1 MAYFKL
7 ELNGKKV
14 TNPED
19 WQNVEV
25 LMTYDNE
32 SVQPNISTTNFTCLL
47 DAAQEIKA
55 WLDANGY
62 FHGIPAK
69 FKVTEGGQS
78 VTAFDGYGD
87 FSQLIEIKPNDLK
100 LPFKYSLPFKELNQ
114 LDSFMERANAS
125 TWELVKQDGF
135 ITESDFSKV
144 LYVVQKPFNTI
155 EVVIL
160 SFTLFSATVQLALA
174 VRNLADSTANF
185 VSKLTNGLFGS
196 VNAAVYAALSVVF
209 NAVYVGILVL
219 QLVKLINQLIAV
231 FMPYPR
237 FVKALSLRQYLEKG
251 CEFLGFNFAS
261 SISELDKFMIVPENN
276 KKVDNNP
283 FNSPVNDTG
292 LIGSGS
298 NGYIVGELFQ
308 ICKDMFSA
316 KFKIDGDNVYFES
329 LLNDGFWQNQA
340 ASTFK
345 IPDTFISNFKPNV
358 DELSGLKMVEFVQD
372 EQDEWTFINYVG
384 TSYSVITKHQTEINK
399 KASLIRG
406 VDRLTIPFALGN
418 NKDTKNFIETAIGGI
433 VSVVRNIANLLPGVN
448 AGAFL
453 TAYKHIKDALKVSE
467 EIWSVPKL
475 VTTKTIQLENKSFKV
490 LEANHRDKL
499 SAKYLYRNFIKNG
512 SFVSGGNRNQWISL
526 ADEVSVPFGFS
537 NFIEMLNS
545 NFMKDQEGN
554 DVRIES
560 VKWIISQDRATISY
574 RKRSAYDT
582 KLIEEFIEP
591 GK

>member
-261 SISELDKFMIVPENN
+261 SISELDKYMIVPENN
-276 KKVDNNP
+276 KKVDNNL

-316 KFKIDGDNVYFES
+316 KFKIDGDNIYFEP

-358 DELSGLKMVEFVQD
+358 DELSGLKMVEFIQD
-372 EQDEWTFINYVG
+372 EQDEWTFLNYVG

-418 NKDTKNFIETAIGGI
+418 NKETKNYIETAIGGI

-499 SAKYLYRNFIKNG
+499 SAKYLY
-512 SFVSGGNRNQWISL
+512 
-526 ADEVSVPFGFS
+526 
-537 NFIEMLNS
+537 
-545 NFMKDQEGN
+545 
-554 DVRIES
+554 
-560 VKWIISQDRATISY
+560 
-574 RKRSAYDT
+574 
-582 KLIEEFIEP
+582 
-591 GK
+591 

>member
-19 WQNVEV
+19 WKNAEV

-32 SVQPNISTTNFTCLL
+32 TVQPNISTTNFTCIL

-69 FKVTEGGQS
+69 FKVVEGSQN

-87 FSQLIEIKPNDLK
+87 FSEMVEIKPNDLK
-100 LPFKYSLPFKELNQ
+100 LPFKYALPFKELNQ
-114 LDSFMERANAS
+114 LDSFMERANAT

-135 ITESDFSKV
+135 ITDSDFSKV

-155 EVVIL
+155 EVIIL

-209 NAVYVGILVL
+209 NAIYVGILVV
-219 QLVKLINQLIAV
+219 QLVALINQLISV

-237 FVKALSLRQYLEKG
+237 FVKALSLRQYLSKG
-251 CEFLGFNFAS
+251 CEFLGFDFAS
-261 SISELDKFMIVPENN
+261 SIPELDNYYIVPSNN

-292 LIGSGS
+292 VIGSGS
-298 NGYIVGELFQ
+298 TGYIVGELFQ
-308 ICKDMFSA
+308 ACKQMFDA
-316 KFKIDGDNVYFES
+316 KFKIDGDNIYFES
-329 LLNDGFWQNQA
+329 LINDGFWQDQA
-340 ASTFK
+340 ASDFK
-345 IPDTFISNFKPNV
+345 IPDTYTEAMKPNV
-358 DELSGLKMVEFVQD
+358 DELSGLRMVEFVQD
-372 EQDEWTFINYVG
+372 EQDEWTLINYTG
-384 TSYSVITKHQTEINK
+384 TSYSIITKHKTQLNK

-406 VDRLTIPFALGN
+406 VDRVTIPFALGN
-418 NKDTKNFIETAIGGI
+418 NKETKNYIETAIGGI
-433 VSVVRNIANLLPGVN
+433 ISIVRSIANLLPGVN

-467 EIWSVPKL
+467 EIWNVPKL
-475 VTTKTIQLENKSFKV
+475 ITAKTIQLENSSFKV
-490 LEANHRDKL
+490 LETNHRDKL
-499 SAKYLYRNFIKNG
+499 SAKYLYNNYLKNG
-512 SFVSGGNRNQWISL
+512 SFVSGGNRNQWISS
-526 ADEVSVPFGFS
+526 AEDISIPFGFS
-537 NFIEMLNS
+537 NFIQMLNS
-545 NFMKDQEGN
+545 NYMKDQNGN
-554 DVRIES
+554 DVRIEA

-582 KLIEEFIEP
+582 NLIEQFIEP